1 MATEEYTVVWNGSRT
16 GPGRGLL
23 LDYELPRERERRTG
37 EKRPTLDVSPAA
49 VGAGRHEAVDLLPE
63 AGRGEGNAAG
73 DGWLPLAARQ
83 RNDGG
88 AARTFQIHAV
98 ALKV

>member
-16 GPGRGLL
+16 GPGRGTL
-23 LDYELPRERERRTG
+23 LDYTLPHERAAREPP

-49 VGAGRHEAVDLLPE
+49 VGAGRPLALDVLPE

-73 DGWLPLAARQ
+73 VGW
-83 RNDGG
+83 
-88 AARTFQIHAV
+88 
-98 ALKV
+98 